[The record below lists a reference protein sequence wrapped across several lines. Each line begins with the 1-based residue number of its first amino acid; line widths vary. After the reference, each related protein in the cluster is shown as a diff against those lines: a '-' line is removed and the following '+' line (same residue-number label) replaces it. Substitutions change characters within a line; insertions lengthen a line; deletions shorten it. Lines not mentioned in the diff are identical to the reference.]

1 MADLLSVPQVP
12 QPVDDLAGGC
22 EVCRTAEYQSAR
34 MNARSELPA
43 HLSEQEL
50 ARGDLLLA
58 RIVDFSRLLHE
69 LGLDI
74 GPGRVV
80 ELSESLPL
88 IDVGNRAEFYTFL
101 KVNLVSKHEQ
111 EATFDAA
118 FIYFWLARG
127 AASAATQQQ
136 LDAAQRKRGLA
147 LPKGRQMG
155 REHAQKHL
163 SFGTGTPQ
171 RHPHARLSDAGRRQ
185 RDPDDEAER
194 TGTYSAQ
201 ELLRRKDF
209 EQFTWFELQE
219 ARALMASWRWRL
231 GMRQTRRLR
240 PSRHGRGLDLRTT
253 LRRSLRTGGEP
264 LTLSRRELRRKPRP
278 LVILCDISGSMSL
291 YSRLLLHFVHTVSNG
306 LTNVETFV
314 FGTRLTR
321 ITRHL
326 ARKDVD
332 EALANVTKSV
342 QDWSG
347 GTRIGESVRTFNR
360 RWARRVLGRGAIVL
374 IISDG
379 WDRGDVRILG
389 EGMARLQRNCHRL
402 LWLNPLL
409 GHDDYRP
416 VTAGMR
422 TALPYIDDFL
432 PANNLDSLLA
442 LGQMLEAVEDR
453 RPQRAGPR
461 RTVGTA
467 GMASAT
473 GRVSGGRALTQS
485 AARRA

>member
-1 MADLLSVPQVP
+1 MPDLLELLPPAPS
-12 QPVDDLAGGC
+12 DDLAGGC
-22 EVCRTAEYQSAR
+22 EVCRTGEYLSAR
-34 MNARSELPA
+34 SSARAELPA

-58 RIVDFSRLLHE
+58 RIVDFSRFLHE
-69 LGLDI
+69 LGMEI

-80 ELSESLPL
+80 ELAESLPL

-111 EATFDAA
+111 QPTFDAA
-118 FIYFWLARG
+118 FTYFWLARDG
-127 AASAATQQQ
+127 AARDGANGQHNTE
-136 LDAAQRKRGLA
+136 RKRGLA
-147 LPKGRQMG
+147 VPQHRLPQQQ
-155 REHAQKHL
+155 AQHQL
-163 SFGTGTPQ
+163 AAALGAPQ
-171 RHPHARLSDAGRRQ
+171 RHPHARLSEARRK
-185 RDPDDEAER
+185 RREPDDEDER
-194 TGTYSAQ
+194 TGTYSAE

-231 GMRQTRRLR
+231 GMRRTRRLR
-240 PSRHGRGLDLRTT
+240 PARHGRALDLRAT

-264 LTLSRRELRRKPRP
+264 ISIARRQLRRKPRP
-278 LVILCDISGSMSL
+278 LVIICDISGSMSL

-321 ITRHL
+321 ITRQL

-332 EALANVTKSV
+332 EALAHVTKSV

-347 GTRIGESVRTFNR
+347 GTRIGESLRAFNR
-360 RWARRVLGRGAIVL
+360 RWARRVLGRGAVVL

-379 WDRGDVRILG
+379 WDRGDVRIL
-389 EGMARLQRNCHRL
+389 EEEIARLQRNCHRL
-402 LWLNPLL
+402 IWLNPLL

-422 TALPYIDDFL
+422 TALPYLDDFL
-432 PANNLDSLLA
+432 PANNLDSLMA
-442 LGQMLEAVEDR
+442 LGRTLEAVEDQ
-453 RPQRAGPR
+453 RPERGRPHLSGA
-461 RTVGTA
+461 A
-467 GMASAT
+467 SGM
-473 GRVSGGRALTQS
+473 RVSGRGPTIAPQV
-485 AARRA
+485 RRA